1 MGDKGDR
8 RDQKSR
14 KMGIHLWRAPIKTSQ
29 YYHMQYYPD
38 YVITDFTLSL
48 FLCNSGQWMTE
59 KRGGSDVSGSTE
71 TIATPLEND
80 TGYYSIAGNKWFS
93 SACDRY

>member
-1 MGDKGDR
+1 
-8 RDQKSR
+8 
-14 KMGIHLWRAPIKTSQ
+14 
-29 YYHMQYYPD
+29 
-38 YVITDFTLSL
+38 
-48 FLCNSGQWMTE
+48 MTE

-93 SACDRY
+93 SACDRYVLKSSVKNKSIVSNIQ